1 MTLEDT
7 RPGRR
12 RSEGCGA
19 QPEQPIDGARECVA
33 EAHDRSADIFE
44 RHAVLL
50 DRFGAHRSAKTER
63 RHAEDER
70 DAAETARQ
78 SLTRRSGGARGE
90 VSRQRVTHAVA
101 CRHRRW

>member
-12 RSEGCGA
+12 SSEDA
-19 QPEQPIDGARECVA
+19 GARPQQGADRGRERTA
-33 EAHDRSADIFE
+33 QAHERSADIFE

-63 RHAEDER
+63 RHAEDQR
-70 DAAETARQ
+70 DAAATARRG
-78 SLTRRSGGARGE
+78 LIPRPARGPRE
-90 VSRQRVTHAVA
+90 VSGRG
-101 CRHRRW
+101 